1 MGFHA
6 KIVIAYDANHRAWN
20 NFDINKVNVSFYAY
34 HYQNSTNDWRDSVS
48 MWRTKNIKQD
58 KQRYILQRIHNQ
70 KGFEYLSL
78 SKNLFNPLIDCEQE
92 KKKMNIRINIK
103 LDKYAGIEA
112 FDYKQ
117 NIQIDENLSF
127 EQQPFKLKNFLFREC
142 TVDLIGIDDDIQHCI
157 NLKPRDDKEIFI
169 PIHVALNETVNK
181 AIANKLKFKHKM
193 CRIQQFASKI
203 VYKLLNLEKQKKE
216 KHHQRNRYFAH
227 GRWNYYDLKK
237 PETILYKVTEKW
249 KYDNCHNPNCNLLPL
264 TCDLNRILTDYMP
277 YYDVLK
283 DILIPYIGY
292 SVVYYVQMEAK
303 NIKYYAFDTYVD
315 EETDEFF
322 HDFVDFDKPE
332 IISNDTKKNQASFDD
347 FDDID
352 PFDDFRKEII
362 ENMFGE
368 ISD

>member
-78 SKNLFNPLIDCEQE
+78 SKNLFHPLNDCEQE
-92 KKKMNIRINIK
+92 TKKEINIRINIK
-103 LDKYAGIEA
+103 LDKYSGIEA

-117 NIQIDENLSF
+117 NIQIDENLAF

-142 TVDLIGIDDDIQHCI
+142 TVELIGIDDDIQHCI

-203 VYKLLNLEKQKKE
+203 INKLLILEKYSGKIILCE
-216 KHHQRNRYFAH
+216 SSKHRRKLIRKHRYRLHQCIGSH
-227 GRWNYYDLKK
+227 
-237 PETILYKVTEKW
+237 IW
-249 KYDNCHNPNCNLLPL
+249 KYDKCHNPNCNLLPL

-303 NIKYYAFDTYVD
+303 NIKYYAF
-315 EETDEFF
+315 
-322 HDFVDFDKPE
+322 
-332 IISNDTKKNQASFDD
+332 
-347 FDDID
+347 
-352 PFDDFRKEII
+352 
-362 ENMFGE
+362 
-368 ISD
+368 